1 MAEVRTERDRLWR
14 PLREHLLNGAALQ
27 APAEAIAGYESGVAA
42 ADDRADARFAS
53 ADASGKLSLLEQ
65 TRASHDLT
73 RRQAETRAQSAR
85 DCHEE
90 TVAGWQRRLADVGLP
105 ALDPGR
111 FHPLRSEERRA
122 GQEGGSRRRT
132 GWSPPN

>member
-65 TRASHDLT
+65 TRASPDLT
-73 RRQAETRAQSAR
+73 RRQAETRPQSAR
-85 DCHEE
+85 DCPQEP
-90 TVAGWQRRLADVGLP
+90 VARRPEARRVGK
-105 ALDPGR
+105 
-111 FHPLRSEERRA
+111 
-122 GQEGGSRRRT
+122 EG
-132 GWSPPN
+132 